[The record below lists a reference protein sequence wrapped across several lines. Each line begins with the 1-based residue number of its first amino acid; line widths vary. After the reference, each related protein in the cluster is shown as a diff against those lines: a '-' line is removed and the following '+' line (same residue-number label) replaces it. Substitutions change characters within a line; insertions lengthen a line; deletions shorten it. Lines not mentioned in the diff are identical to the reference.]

1 MEMMYNTKLLVSEVI
16 TIDNVHKH
24 QYNAECRLE
33 EREPPKCSEETLG
46 ERKGCMSP

>member
-24 QYNAECRLE
+24 QYNAVCRLE
-33 EREPPKCSEETLG
+33 EIGPPKCSEETL
-46 ERKGCMSP
+46 